1 MDLGCRMG
9 YREWWTSGRGGS
21 KHGHPRCGSMGN
33 RPIWPAVSRG
43 PIEILVTDTARYL
56 SNDVAIIDLLRL
68 RRTMAGFQGQRP
80 PFH

>member
-1 MDLGCRMG
+1 MG
-9 YREWWTSGRGGS
+9 D
-21 KHGHPRCGSMGN
+21 
-33 RPIWPAVSRG
+33 RPIRSAASRG

>member
-1 MDLGCRMG
+1 MG
-9 YREWWTSGRGGS
+9 D
-21 KHGHPRCGSMGN
+21 
-33 RPIWPAVSRG
+33 RPIRPAASRG

-56 SNDVAIIDLLRL
+56 SNDVATIGLFCL